1 MSKTNQTETTAKIL
15 TSYRRM
21 ILRAYN
27 AKPAE
32 MTDAMYCKR
41 HKIKLHELRAWQK
54 LAGQQLAVELKEMRA
69 TERIVVTPQSQNTQY
84 SSKEFYAE
92 CAKVIELTGGGRITE
107 KLYPHKRYIP
117 CELARYRLLQ
127 KIASLPNSDR
137 NYRRFTRIRDE
148 L

>member
-1 MSKTNQTETTAKIL
+1 MSKTDQTETTAKFL

-32 MTDAMYCKR
+32 MTDAIYCKR

-54 LAGQQLAVELKEMRA
+54 LAGQQLAVELQEMR
-69 TERIVVTPQSQNTQY
+69 TSERIVVTPQSQNAQY

-92 CAKVIELTGGGRITE
+92 CAKVIELTGGGRVIE
-107 KLYPHKRYIP
+107 NLSPHKRYVP

-127 KIASLPNSDR
+127 KIASIPNSDIS
-137 NYRRFTRIRDE
+137 YRLFTRIRGE

>member
-1 MSKTNQTETTAKIL
+1 M
-15 TSYRRM
+15 
-21 ILRAYN
+21 
-27 AKPAE
+27 
-32 MTDAMYCKR
+32 
-41 HKIKLHELRAWQK
+41 
-54 LAGQQLAVELKEMRA
+54 LA
-69 TERIVVTPQSQNTQY
+69 PQSQNAQY

-127 KIASLPNSDR
+127 KIASTPNSDIS
-137 NYRRFTRIRDE
+137 YRLFTRIRGE

>member
-32 MTDAMYCKR
+32 MTDAIYCKR

-54 LAGQQLAVELKEMRA
+54 LAGQQLAVELQEMR
-69 TERIVVTPQSQNTQY
+69 TSERIVVTPQSQNAQY

-92 CAKVIELTGGGRITE
+92 CAKVIELTGGGRVIE
-107 KLYPHKRYIP
+107 NLSPHKRYVP

-127 KIASLPNSDR
+127 KIASIPNSDIS
-137 NYRRFTRIRDE
+137 YRLFTRIRGE